1 MFTYNVTVN
10 NTNPFKL
17 EAENLTKAEAYIIK
31 NYMDRLADK
40 STAHI
45 YHNGKLVTFLTK
57 DKTKKHHTHNG
68 YMFSA

>member
-1 MFTYNVTVN
+1 MHTYNVTVN
-10 NTNPFKL
+10 NTKPFKV

-31 NYMDRLADK
+31 KFMNQLADK
-40 STAHI
+40 STVHI
-45 YHNGKLVTFLTK
+45 YHGNKLVTFITK